1 MSYSASQLTVP
12 SGFPEL
18 LQGLARE
25 VLRNQPGDIVAFAH
39 EHFAKLM
46 QDRQN
51 SEEALEKAQM
61 IEKETTVLTPNADA
75 IVPEKVENQEEE
87 EEELPN
93 LNDFNNSDVHAVT
106 KIQSGFR
113 GMQARKHVKELKEQ
127 QEKEVEE
134 VEELPELDSFD
145 SREVNAITKI
155 QSGFRGMQARKQVDG
170 MKKEKEEE
178 AVSTL
183 AVEEEEDLPN
193 LNEFN
198 NDEVNAITKIQSGFR
213 GMQARKQVEEMKNN
227 RNEEEVDEEKTEQNV
242 DNQPQEA
249 EEELPK
255 LEEFNDQEVNAI
267 TKIQSGFR
275 GMKARKEVD
284 EMKKDKEIEQV
295 NNQASQE
302 VSSPI
307 TSGPDD
313 EVPELLDSVRPMT
326 AQTNAEHVEIP
337 ESART
342 VTEE

>member
-46 QDRQN
+46 QDRQS
-51 SEEALEKAQM
+51 SEEALAKAQM

-87 EEELPN
+87 LPN
-93 LNDFNNSDVHAVT
+93 LDEFNNSDVDAVT

-127 QEKEVEE
+127 KEKEVEE

-145 SREVNAITKI
+145 SREVDAITKI
-155 QSGFRGMQARKQVDG
+155 QSGFRGMQARKQVED
-170 MKKEKEEE
+170 MKKGKEEE
-178 AVSTL
+178 EP
-183 AVEEEEDLPN
+183 AVEEEEGEDLPN

-227 RNEEEVDEEKTEQNV
+227 KKEEAEGEVDNT
-242 DNQPQEA
+242 PQEA

-255 LEEFNDQEVNAI
+255 LDEFNDQEVSAI

-284 EMKKDKEIEQV
+284 EMKKDKENAN

-313 EVPELLDSVRPMT
+313 EVPELLDTARPMT